1 MFKIRYS
8 VPAQLDLG
16 DIADYLEREAS
27 AKVAAGVLSRI
38 RRQVLTLER
47 DALRHRERREL
58 GEGRRAILI
67 GPYIAF
73 YRVEAEVVF
82 VQRILHG
89 ARHITPGLLGGV

>member
-1 MFKIRYS
+1 MTSPIILSARP
-8 VPAQLDLG
+8 VPKSQLEFCAEYAG
-16 DIADYLEREAS
+16 RCSRSNVTPCVTVS
-27 AKVAAGVLSRI
+27 AENWAKA
-38 RRQVLTLER
+38 
-47 DALRHRERREL
+47 
-58 GEGRRAILI
+58 RRAILI